1 MYPRIS
7 PDGGRVV
14 ALILDGKGDLWS
26 WDFAG
31 LNLNS
36 LTFTPGQDIYPV
48 WAPNG
53 QRLIFASE
61 RVGTFNLYWQSADGT
76 GVERLTT
83 STNVQFP
90 TAISPDG
97 ARVIFTETTSATRED
112 VMQMELTGTHTL
124 AQAFQGATDHHLQRP
139 PVR

>member
-1 MYPRIS
+1 MVLGLRWAQPQQ
-7 PDGGRVV
+7 PDV
-14 ALILDGKGDLWS
+14 
-26 WDFAG
+26 
-31 LNLNS
+31 
-36 LTFTPGQDIYPV
+36 TPGQDIYPV

-97 ARVIFTETTSATRED
+97 R
-112 VMQMELTGTHTL
+112 G
-124 AQAFQGATDHHLQRP
+124 
-139 PVR
+139 